1 MNNKELVCIGVH
13 VMWIMCKWKVQL
25 ATHLNVRLDHLFT
38 LLINQLIFPLR
49 LLPLKRL
56 TKEAAL
62 Q

>member
-1 MNNKELVCIGVH
+1 MNNEELVCIGVH

-25 ATHLNVRLDHLFT
+25 ATHLRLDHLFT

-49 LLPLKRL
+49 PLHLKRL